1 MLRLLMFLLSLNVGC
16 AHTGRGVVGGVAG
29 PAQVTVPVYR
39 NPVSADKLF
48 VEVRLHDGTPRLF
61 LLDTGSALSMVSRD
75 VALELGVPLRPRSST
90 LVGIAG
96 ATSWVGTTL
105 PELRIGRL
113 SLREQDV
120 AVGIKGVPT
129 HVGLVPLD
137 GILGNDV
144 LKHFRVELDY
154 PAQSMTL
161 ARDDESGGD
170 GVSVPLFFD
179 GQHAKVQVQLTARNE
194 EGRTVHQPALLDLDT
209 GATGLV
215 LMGPSSRG
223 LKDVAGPGQKRFSG
237 AGSNGPVDLDA
248 RGVPVVT
255 TQVGGLRIERPVEAQ
270 WVASTR
276 PTHRVAEQMPGL
288 LGYELLRSHRLVIDY
303 PKKRFALR
311 PSQEAVDPVDVHQWY
326 IDRGGARGDEVER
339 VRSLFVLG
347 KTDEGRARLERIADR
362 RRADPG
368 AVTMLARIE
377 RREGKVHVAADR
389 LSRLAVRDLI
399 DTGEINASVNSLWL
413 AGNREAAIEQATMAT
428 VLQPDSPLAWLSLAD
443 AEVASGNPG
452 KARRAMQRVIDIE
465 ANPSAHLIR
474 RGVIALV
481 DGDVDGALARL
492 RDHIRQ
498 DPSDG
503 YGHWLY
509 AQVAQGEERR
519 AMAMADLEAIDD
531 GVESA
536 QAPFDFLAAAWRVL
550 GDSRRASEHY
560 MAGLERDCSRARS
573 EASRFNCEAWYQAMV
588 GSELDDAER
597 KVSIALERYPG
608 RAEFLDTL
616 AVVRGAAG
624 NATGARDAS
633 WEAARHSP
641 DDVYL
646 FTQAIRFEA
655 ALTED

>member
-1 MLRLLMFLLSLNVGC
+1 MPRLLTLLLPLTIGC
-16 AHTGRGVVGGVAG
+16 AHTGRSAVGEVAG

-39 NPVSADKLF
+39 NPVAADKLF
-48 VEVRLHDGTPRLF
+48 VEVRLHDGIPRLF

-96 ATSWVGTTL
+96 ATSWVGTTI
-105 PELRIGRL
+105 PELRIGRI

-129 HVGLVPLD
+129 HVGLVPMD

-161 ARDDESGGD
+161 ARDPAKASDD
-170 GVSVPLFFD
+170 VSVPLFFD
-179 GQHAKVQVQLTARNE
+179 GQHAKVQVQLTARND

-209 GATGLV
+209 GATGLI

-223 LKDVAGPGQKRFSG
+223 LKDVAGPGRKAFSG
-237 AGSNGPVDLDA
+237 AGAAGPVDLDA

-255 TQVGGLRIERPVEAQ
+255 TQVGGLRIERPVLAQ
-270 WVASTR
+270 WVASER

-288 LGYELLRSHRLVIDY
+288 LGYEILRNHRLMIDY
-303 PKKRFALR
+303 PSKRFALR
-311 PSQEAVDPVDVHQWY
+311 PSQEDVDHVDVHQWY
-326 IDRGGARGDEVER
+326 IDRGGARANEVER

-362 RRADPG
+362 RRADPE

-377 RREGKVHVAADR
+377 RREGKVQVAADR

-413 AGNREAAIEQATMAT
+413 AGRYEAAVEQATMAT
-428 VLQPDSPLAWLSLAD
+428 VLQPESPLAWLSLAD
-443 AEVASGNPG
+443 AEVASGNTG

-465 ANPSAHLIR
+465 ANPSAHLVR
-474 RGVIALV
+474 RGVIALI

-498 DPSDG
+498 DPRDG

-509 AQVAQGEERR
+509 AQLAQGEERR
-519 AMAMADLEAIDD
+519 AMASADLTAISERAETTQ
-531 GVESA
+531 V
-536 QAPFDFLAAAWRVL
+536 PFDFLAAAWRIL
-550 GDSRRASEHY
+550 GEPERASELY
-560 MAGLERDCSRARS
+560 SAGLERDCSRARS

-588 GSELDDAER
+588 GSDLEDAER
-597 KVSIALERYPG
+597 KVSKALERHPG

-616 AVVRGAAG
+616 AVVREAAG
-624 NATGARDAS
+624 NAAGARDAS

-646 FTQAIRFEA
+646 FTQALRFQA